1 MKHICVCLW
10 LWSHVCWSIFMCVCI
25 HVEDSRQHELLSLE
39 LFFFFFL
46 IPDLSLLWSS
56 PIHLVCLASKPQGF
70 SYLYLSSSSNS
81 IQTFKDIYF

>member
-1 MKHICVCLW
+1 MKRTCVCLW
-10 LWSHVCWSIFMCVCI
+10 LWLHVCWSIFMCVCI